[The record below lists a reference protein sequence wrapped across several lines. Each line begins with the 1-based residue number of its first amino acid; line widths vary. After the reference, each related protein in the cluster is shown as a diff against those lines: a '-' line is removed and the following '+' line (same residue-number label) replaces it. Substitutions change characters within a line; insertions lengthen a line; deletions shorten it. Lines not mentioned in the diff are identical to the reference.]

1 MTYSNI
7 IGTPRDEIPDISD
20 TNWQR
25 TGADLSKA
33 ANAEITDNQAE
44 LKEFLTDLGQIEKQ
58 IADDAFEVVAGL
70 DKFLKAGVEFKRI
83 READKESR
91 DTLKRFREL
100 DENAKAKLMS

>member
-1 MTYSNI
+1 M
-7 IGTPRDEIPDISD
+7 
-20 TNWQR
+20 
-25 TGADLSKA
+25 
-33 ANAEITDNQAE
+33 
-44 LKEFLTDLGQIEKQ
+44 
-58 IADDAFEVVAGL
+58 